1 MVVSFKNAI
10 LLESYS
16 GTSQKGKAF
25 GKVKFLSEEYDVFE
39 VFCSAD
45 SADALKIYGPKHT
58 FEHLDFD
65 LVPDRSGGV
74 RLVPRF

>member
-25 GKVKFLSEEYDVFE
+25 GKVKFLSEEFDVYE
-39 VFCSAD
+39 VFCSAE
-45 SADALKIYGPKHT
+45 SAEALKPYGPKYS

-65 LVPDRSGGV
+65 LAPDRSGGV